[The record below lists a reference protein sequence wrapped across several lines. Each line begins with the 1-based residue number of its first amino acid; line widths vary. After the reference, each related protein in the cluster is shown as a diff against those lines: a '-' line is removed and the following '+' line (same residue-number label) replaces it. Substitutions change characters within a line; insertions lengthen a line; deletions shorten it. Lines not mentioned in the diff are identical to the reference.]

1 MRIRLGLLLI
11 LATVLTVQATAQT
24 IQLPSIHEFST
35 DTTVVVPDRGNSWV
49 AGSKRAASGT
59 NRIGGIPAQR
69 AGGVERQASGAAVA
83 AQIHDPAEADQA
95 LLKQA
100 QAQRAMMRAQQPS
113 TPNRAKTDDLA
124 MKPNDPGLQSIA
136 DIQCQRARQAAADQR
151 ESQALLA
158 KARQAR
164 VEGKTSLATHY
175 YRSASL
181 QADRSTRQTINAE
194 IRNLTSGAK
203 PSTPSSPTAAG
214 R

>member
-1 MRIRLGLLLI
+1 MRIRFSLFLI
-11 LATVLTVQATAQT
+11 LTTVLGVHVRAQT

-59 NRIGGIPAQR
+59 NRLGGIPAQR
-69 AGGVERQASGAAVA
+69 AGGVERQASGAAVS

-100 QAQRAMMRAQQPS
+100 QARRAMMRAKQPS
-113 TPNRAKTDDLA
+113 SPDRAKTDDLA
-124 MKPNDPGLQSIA
+124 MKPKDAGLQSVA
-136 DIQCQRARQAAADQR
+136 DIQRQRARQPATDQR

-158 KARQAR
+158 KARQVRA
-164 VEGKTSLATHY
+164 EGKMSLAAHY

-181 QADRSTRQTINAE
+181 QADSPTRQVIDAE
-194 IRNLTSGAK
+194 IRNLKSDARPAARSQPTS
-203 PSTPSSPTAAG
+203 AG